1 MKLNPIMLETIE
13 NKTSLMNSGNFKQRR
28 NFIEEKMDQRDES
41 FKKVLVY
48 EEMAGGFIDTIKHLA
63 LIVFF
68 ILAMFD
74 INRKSLQ
81 ISSFIALNFY
91 FETIFM
97 PLYFVRNFYDTKTS
111 VNMLYNRNKMSYEA
125 ISKLSIP
132 KRSDYKIENLTLKYD
147 DRVLLDEISIKLDK
161 VYGIV
166 GLSGEGK

>member
-1 MKLNPIMLETIE
+1 
-13 NKTSLMNSGNFKQRR
+13 MNSGNFNQRR

-68 ILAMFD
+68 ILAMFE
-74 INRKSLQ
+74 INNNNLQ

-97 PLYFVRNFYDTKTS
+97 LLFFVRNFYDIKTS
-111 VNMLYNRNKMSYEA
+111 VK
-125 ISKLSIP
+125 II
-132 KRSDYKIENLTLKYD
+132 YKIKK
-147 DRVLLDEISIKLDK
+147 ISIKVK
-161 VYGIV
+161 IKININTNIMYKI
-166 GLSGEGK
+166 